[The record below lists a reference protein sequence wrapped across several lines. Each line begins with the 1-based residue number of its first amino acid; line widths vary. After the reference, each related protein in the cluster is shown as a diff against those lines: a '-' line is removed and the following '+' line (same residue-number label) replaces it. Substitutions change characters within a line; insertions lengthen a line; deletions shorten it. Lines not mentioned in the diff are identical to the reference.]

1 MNEVINKCSLALEF
15 MPKTDLRQST
25 FTYSARGPKNKII
38 IQKFIETGD
47 SRYIYR
53 NELDKACFLHDMA
66 YEDFKDFP
74 GRTVWDK
81 VLRDKTFNI
90 AKNPKY
96 DEYRKGLASMV
107 YKFVDGSAKN
117 GI

>member
-15 MPKTDLRQST
+15 MPEKHLRQST

-38 IQKFIETGD
+38 IQKFTETGD

-74 GRTVWDK
+74 GRTV
-81 VLRDKTFNI
+81 
-90 AKNPKY
+90 
-96 DEYRKGLASMV
+96 
-107 YKFVDGSAKN
+107 
-117 GI
+117 